1 MSQRR
6 PQRDDDKEKIEREF
20 SKKENWGSRHR
31 CLFKENIGKTKKDKE
46 WQWNGEGGKV
56 IGDATSRRR

>member
-46 WQWNGEGGKV
+46 WST
-56 IGDATSRRR
+56 I